1 MAASIYDAIIIA
13 GRPDDIAGAVAFP
26 CSDDA
31 RFIAGEVLTVD
42 SGWMAARYLPP
53 DRPVI

>member
-1 MAASIYDAIIIA
+1 MIDTTPLGI
-13 GRPDDIAGAVAFP
+13 GQPDDIAGAVAFL

-42 SGWMAARYLPP
+42 GGWMAARYLPAP
-53 DRPVI
+53 